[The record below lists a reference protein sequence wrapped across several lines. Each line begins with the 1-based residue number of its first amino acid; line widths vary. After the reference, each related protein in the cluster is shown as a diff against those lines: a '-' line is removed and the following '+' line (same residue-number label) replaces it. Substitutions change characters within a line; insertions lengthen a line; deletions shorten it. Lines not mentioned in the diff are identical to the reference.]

1 VLQEVWGQTPPLG
14 QLVGKQFETS
24 KSTKFAKFT
33 GIEMLKIGGQR
44 VPPRTLLLLASD
56 AVLVVLGLLFAVT
69 VRFHDFH
76 AIINYLRPFHT
87 TWRCVVVIAACA
99 IALYYNDLYNREVI
113 TRHFE
118 MFLRLLQALGTACIE
133 LAILYY
139 FAPDLSL
146 GRGIAVFAAPA
157 ILVLLFAWRVFLEN
171 KGMILGESERVLILG
186 TGKEGVSV
194 VRDILARPELH
205 MKIVGFL
212 DEKGENIGKSL
223 VNPGII
229 GAANDVQSI
238 VAAERIDR
246 VIISLKERRGQLP
259 MSDLLQLKFGGTR
272 VEDAHSVHERITGR
286 IPLENLSP
294 SWLVLSDGFRKSPFL
309 LAAKRSVD
317 IVVST
322 LALIVTLP
330 FMGLVAA
337 AIWLETGTPILFRQ
351 ERTGLGGRPFQI
363 FKFRSMYQNAE
374 ANGPSWAAND
384 DNRITK
390 VGRFIRKVRLD
401 ELPQVFNVFRGEMSL
416 VGPRPERPFFCRQL
430 EEATTYYVLRHSVRP
445 GITGWAQ
452 VKYQYGS
459 SIEESKTKL
468 EYDIFYIKHLSLF
481 LDLAILCETAK
492 VILYGRG
499 AK

>member
-1 VLQEVWGQTPPLG
+1 
-14 QLVGKQFETS
+14 
-24 KSTKFAKFT
+24 
-33 GIEMLKIGGQR
+33 
-44 VPPRTLLLLASD
+44 
-56 AVLVVLGLLFAVT
+56 
-69 VRFHDFH
+69 
-76 AIINYLRPFHT
+76 
-87 TWRCVVVIAACA
+87 
-99 IALYYNDLYNREVI
+99 
-113 TRHFE
+113 
-118 MFLRLLQALGTACIE
+118 
-133 LAILYY
+133 
-139 FAPDLSL
+139 
-146 GRGIAVFAAPA
+146 
-157 ILVLLFAWRVFLEN
+157 
-171 KGMILGESERVLILG
+171 
-186 TGKEGVSV
+186 
-194 VRDILARPELH
+194 

-294 SWLVLSDGFRKSPFL
+294 SWLVLSDGFRKSAFL

-317 IVVST
+317 IIVSFI
-322 LALIVTLP
+322 ALILTLP
-330 FMGLVAA
+330 IMGLVAA
-337 AIWLETGTPILFRQ
+337 AIWIETRSPILFRQ
-351 ERTGLGGRPFQI
+351 ERTGLAGKSFQI

-384 DNRITK
+384 DSRITK
-390 VGRFIRKVRLD
+390 VGRFIRKARLD

-468 EYDIFYIKHLSLF
+468 EYDIFYIKHLSLL
-481 LDLAILCETAK
+481 LDFAILCETAK